1 MDDEAAVRIPFEEGV
16 AEMTMKRVE
25 TVTEVT
31 PMPPLDVASLPPDL
45 PAALKFSPLR
55 DDELASVA
63 ALRGTSEPW
72 AKRGETAEESLQALT
87 QLRPYVHVARLQ
99 NQIVGY
105 VTVERDGPVAGAAYM
120 RNIVVK
126 PELRHR
132 GVGMALLEHALGV
145 AREMYRK
152 TLALRVDPANA
163 PAVAFYRKGGFTT
176 VATVVSKKSGKL
188 RLLMSREL

>member
-1 MDDEAAVRIPFEEGV
+1 
-16 AEMTMKRVE
+16 MTMKRVE
-25 TVTEVT
+25 NVTEVS
-31 PMPPLDVASLPPDL
+31 PLPPLDVASLPPDL
-45 PAALKFSPLR
+45 ASALKFGPLG
-55 DDELASVA
+55 DDELGTVA

-72 AKRGETAEESLQALT
+72 AKRGETPAESLAALT
-87 QLRPYVHVARLQ
+87 QLRPFVYVTRLQ
-99 NQIVGY
+99 GQIVGY

-132 GVGMALLEHALGV
+132 GVGMALLEHALSV
-145 AREMYRK
+145 ARDMYRK

-163 PAVAFYRKGGFTT
+163 PAVGFYRKAGFTT